1 MQNYRLPDDADVSST
16 NLGIDYEYN
25 NTNYRL
31 NPTRGNEFRIITS
44 AGTKKVKRNNEV
56 LYLDY
61 DFNEISLISSSGR
74 INIIGAFG
82 ELFLVGTP
90 KEIIEYKKEFNNSII
105 FWLFEMFRRTSRI
118 KYKHGF
124 VIR

>member
-1 MQNYRLPDDADVSST
+1 MMWNVLKKIESVGADYYFF
-16 NLGIDYEYN
+16 DN
-25 NTNYRL
+25 NIV
-31 NPTRGNEFRIITS
+31 F
-44 AGTKKVKRNNEV
+44 KRNNEV